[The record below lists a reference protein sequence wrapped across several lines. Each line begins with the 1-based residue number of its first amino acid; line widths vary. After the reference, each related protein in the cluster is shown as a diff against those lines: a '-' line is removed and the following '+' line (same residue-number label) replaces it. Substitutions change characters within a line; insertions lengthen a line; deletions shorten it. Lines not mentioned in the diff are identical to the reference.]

1 MYHGS
6 EAAVSDKGGTL
17 LSQWYEVNTYE
28 VLTRSRQEGGAKT
41 IMGLCLKCCVEE
53 EENFANLMRSTRT
66 LHGILEEKKLQ
77 EFFED
82 YD

>member
-1 MYHGS
+1 
-6 EAAVSDKGGTL
+6 
-17 LSQWYEVNTYE
+17 
-28 VLTRSRQEGGAKT
+28 
-41 IMGLCLKCCVEE
+41 MGLCLKCCVEE